1 MDEEITFTDLIKP
14 LWLRRYELIFSVL
27 LITVLTFCSLYLLS
41 EKINYDAEKIY
52 HQDIRFNIELDQK
65 YIQLLSNPDLIRK
78 SYLENGLDPFD
89 KEIVFDII
97 NHSSRYDAMRE
108 NVVEGTAE
116 LFVKTLNIEIGEEE
130 RSIWE
135 AYLNLDTTH
144 HQLIFADAN
153 ITEIES
159 KIIISDIINRFNL
172 MIISKNFLNSSLFP
186 EIAFDQNETN
196 LLYLNNRL
204 QQIISV
210 INQFRE
216 KFKENN
222 FDADEVKYK
231 SNVLM
236 AHIFNKD
243 PSPLITTLETLG
255 QDIEQNA
262 SLKVNLQELHSKFY
276 IDNAETS
283 LTNTDTQL
291 TVDSVSQL
299 IDLGKDFSQLNNKMD
314 LIDTIYDIDLNISS
328 LEKSIFELNSI
339 QKLYLNNYEPI
350 SLDQIRFE
358 TEKLAEILN
367 YNIRLMNEKEYQQA
381 VFTVGDI
388 YIKKNNMLETNF
400 ILITILI
407 IFAYSILH
415 IISIYFRNMNRVK

>member
-1 MDEEITFTDLIKP
+1 MK
-14 LWLRRYELIFSVL
+14 
-27 LITVLTFCSLYLLS
+27 
-41 EKINYDAEKIY
+41 
-52 HQDIRFNIELDQK
+52 
-65 YIQLLSNPDLIRK
+65 
-78 SYLENGLDPFD
+78 
-89 KEIVFDII
+89 
-97 NHSSRYDAMRE
+97 E
-108 NVVEGTAE
+108 NVVEDTAE
-116 LFVKTLNIEIGEEE
+116 LFVKTLDIEIGEEE
-130 RSIWE
+130 RSMWE
-135 AYLNLDTTH
+135 AYLNLDTAH

-204 QQIISV
+204 QQIIFV

-222 FDADEVKYK
+222 FDAEEVKYK

-243 PSPLITTLETLG
+243 PSPLITTLETLE

-358 TEKLAEILN
+358 TEKIVETLN

-388 YIKKNNMLETNF
+388 YIKQNSRFQINP

-407 IFAYSILH
+407 MFTYAILH
-415 IISIYFRNMNRVK
+415 IISIYLRNIKIV